1 MGVST
6 KDLYAFFH
14 ARNNVL
20 MDCEKISN
28 PDFDWSM
35 GSMDG
40 AEIAELIGIYMI
52 SKLMMKFKKALFDI
66 YRDDGLMVVK
76 VRRT

>member
-14 ARNNVL
+14 ARKNVL

-52 SKLMMKFKKALFDI
+52 SKLIMKFKKSLFGI
-66 YRDDGLMVVK
+66 YIDDGLMVVK
-76 VRRT
+76 G

>member
-1 MGVST
+1 
-6 KDLYAFFH
+6 
-14 ARNNVL
+14 
-20 MDCEKISN
+20 
-28 PDFDWSM
+28 M

>member
-1 MGVST
+1 MI
-6 KDLYAFFH
+6 LFH
-14 ARNNVL
+14 ARKNVL
-20 MDCEKISN
+20 MDCEGNILEKISN
-28 PDFDWSM
+28 PDFDVSM

>member
-1 MGVST
+1 MI
-6 KDLYAFFH
+6 LFH
-14 ARNNVL
+14 ARKNFL
-20 MDCEKISN
+20 MDCEGNILENISN
-28 PDFDWSM
+28 PDFDVSM